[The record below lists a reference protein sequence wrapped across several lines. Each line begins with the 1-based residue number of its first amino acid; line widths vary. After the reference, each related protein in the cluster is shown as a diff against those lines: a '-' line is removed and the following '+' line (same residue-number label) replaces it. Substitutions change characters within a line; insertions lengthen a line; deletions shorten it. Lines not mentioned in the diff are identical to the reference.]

1 MWPFLNASHS
11 FTFRKFLLFFYELI
25 KDQSIEKKL
34 YYYSVGVCAFLFCSC
49 ECSSVC
55 LSFSP
60 FFFFHIIIFH
70 TTKKNTF
77 FDGVLLR
84 TSHFLFVVSLFA
96 FSFPN
101 GGFSFW
107 QIDCLKLDSGLVV
120 FYWARMMQF
129 LIVVIFIKKWK
140 IVVCVVLF
148 LYLKIS
154 YFPISIFLRNF
165 SSEKKNVIFFH
176 QSLST
181 GEKKNTKPQGIFL
194 FNNYFLCI
202 RLYQKSPS
210 KKIN

>member
-1 MWPFLNASHS
+1 
-11 FTFRKFLLFFYELI
+11 
-25 KDQSIEKKL
+25 
-34 YYYSVGVCAFLFCSC
+34 
-49 ECSSVC
+49 
-55 LSFSP
+55 
-60 FFFFHIIIFH
+60 
-70 TTKKNTF
+70 
-77 FDGVLLR
+77 
-84 TSHFLFVVSLFA
+84 
-96 FSFPN
+96 
-101 GGFSFW
+101 
-107 QIDCLKLDSGLVV
+107 
-120 FYWARMMQF
+120 MMQF

-210 KKIN
+210 KLYLVAGGVLSVCLVIGLYSVNKPKCLPLRHLLVCLVCFGISVLLMLRGAWLHNNFWSVPINLKIFKMRMSLY

>member
-1 MWPFLNASHS
+1 MRKSFIIILWVCVRFCFARVNAPVYVCHFPPF
-11 FTFRKFLLFFYELI
+11 
-25 KDQSIEKKL
+25 
-34 YYYSVGVCAFLFCSC
+34 
-49 ECSSVC
+49 
-55 LSFSP
+55 

>member
-60 FFFFHIIIFH
+60 FFFFLSYNYFSQK
-70 TTKKNTF
+70 KKNTF

-120 FYWARMMQF
+120 FYWVRMMQF

-165 SSEKKNVIFFH
+165 SSEKKMSFFSTSRYQREKKKTPNLKAFFYSIIIFFV
-176 QSLST
+176 
-181 GEKKNTKPQGIFL
+181 
-194 FNNYFLCI
+194 
-202 RLYQKSPS
+202 
-210 KKIN
+210 

>member
-1 MWPFLNASHS
+1 MRKSFIIILWVCVRFCFARVNAPV
-11 FTFRKFLLFFYELI
+11 Y
-25 KDQSIEKKL
+25 
-34 YYYSVGVCAFLFCSC
+34 VCHFP
-49 ECSSVC
+49 
-55 LSFSP
+55 P
-60 FFFFHIIIFH
+60 FFFFQIIIFH
-70 TTKKNTF
+70 TTKKFF

-165 SSEKKNVIFFH
+165 SSEKKKCHFF
-176 QSLST
+176 ST
-181 GEKKNTKPQGIFL
+181 SRYQREKKKNTKPQGIF
-194 FNNYFLCI
+194 FI
-202 RLYQKSPS
+202 Q
-210 KKIN
+210 